1 MLQCGNL
8 YKYTN
13 LYTNLGL
20 SGVNKMPESSQE
32 PQVSRNVLGRIRSLL
47 TSKGGN
53 RVMVHC
59 GLAVIAGVAVLNLL
73 AWGYSLWRTMGMFFG
88 FFTVLKFAELF
99 YRAVKLVFFM
109 A

>member
-1 MLQCGNL
+1 
-8 YKYTN
+8 
-13 LYTNLGL
+13 
-20 SGVNKMPESSQE
+20 MPELSQE
-32 PQVSRNVLGRIRSLL
+32 PQVSQGFLTRVRPFI
-47 TSKGGN
+47 TSKKGN
-53 RVMVHC
+53 RALLHFSLVLIT
-59 GLAVIAGVAVLNLL
+59 GFAVLNLL

>member
-1 MLQCGNL
+1 
-8 YKYTN
+8 
-13 LYTNLGL
+13 
-20 SGVNKMPESSQE
+20 MPEPSQE
-32 PQVSRNVLGRIRSLL
+32 PQVSRKFLPGIRSLL
-47 TSKGGN
+47 AGRRGN
-53 RVMVHC
+53 RVLVHFS
-59 GLAVIAGVAVLNLL
+59 LALLTGVAVLNLL